1 MPVTFLF
8 TQPVEISENVVSQ
21 LLFNKIYVDREY
33 GVPRNDEAWM
43 CWIFE
48 KVYWLLTD
56 WQNINREVERE
67 LEEAELNSRGRAFP
81 VKLRTR
87 TMHKQVD
94 RIYELREYLRFHSR
108 SFKKLLKLKPPAD
121 DKAQEDDADP
131 VFDEIENAIDDLDQV
146 AFSLPLLQNALLAFW
161 AQS

>member
-1 MPVTFLF
+1 M
-8 TQPVEISENVVSQ
+8 SENVVSE
-21 LLFNKIYVDREY
+21 LLFNKIYGDEEF
-33 GVPRNDEAWM
+33 GVPRNDEASI

-48 KVYWLLTD
+48 KLYWLLTD

-108 SFKKLLKLKPPAD
+108 SFKKLLKLKPPA
-121 DKAQEDDADP
+121 KKSHEDDPDP

-146 AFSLPLLQNALLAFW
+146 LLPLRGFLL
-161 AQS
+161 